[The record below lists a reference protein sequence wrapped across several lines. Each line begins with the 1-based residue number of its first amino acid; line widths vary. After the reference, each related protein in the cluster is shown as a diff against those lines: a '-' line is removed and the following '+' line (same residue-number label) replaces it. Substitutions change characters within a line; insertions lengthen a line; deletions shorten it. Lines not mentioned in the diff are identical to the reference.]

1 MLLYGGRAS
10 ALPGSS
16 KLDLWALELDPG
28 NEQWIKLNPT
38 VVNNPY
44 DRFLHTAVID
54 GAGHMLVMGGR
65 NFWQNRLND
74 VYQLDL
80 NTLTWTAVSTS
91 GTPPTIREAHSA
103 IYDGLGGRNRMIIHG
118 GTDGYTYFNDTWEL
132 DLNTMTWSQLTPSG
146 PTPAG
151 TNFHTTVLD
160 PDTGRML
167 LYGGSNPVS
176 TDQFFSLD
184 LATNTWTQ
192 ISPAGPAPQSRWGH
206 ACIWDS
212 VAHRMVL
219 VGGYTGDNNPAYRA
233 ELTQEGGAEVDTWF
247 WRG

>member
-1 MLLYGGRAS
+1 MRL
-10 ALPGSS
+10 
-16 KLDLWALELDPG
+16 
-28 NEQWIKLNPT
+28 
-38 VVNNPY
+38 
-44 DRFLHTAVID
+44 AVGLAVGPD
-54 GAGHMLVMGGR
+54 D
-65 NFWQNRLND
+65 N
-74 VYQLDL
+74 VY
-80 NTLTWTAVSTS
+80 VSTQWV
-91 GTPPTIREAHSA
+91 RA
-103 IYDGLGGRNRMIIHG
+103 L
-118 GTDGYTYFNDTWEL
+118 L
-132 DLNTMTWSQLTPSG
+132 
-146 PTPAG
+146 
-151 TNFHTTVLD
+151 VLD